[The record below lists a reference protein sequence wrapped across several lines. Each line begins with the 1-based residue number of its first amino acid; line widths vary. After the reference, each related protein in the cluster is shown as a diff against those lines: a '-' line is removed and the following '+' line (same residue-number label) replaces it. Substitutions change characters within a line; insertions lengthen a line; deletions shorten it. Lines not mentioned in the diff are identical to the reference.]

1 MAFTQTPTTWLG
13 AGYTAS
19 SGAHTITLTTG
30 DATTNITLPELTDT
44 EANASAGDIRKI
56 MLAVVEKFYDK
67 YNLTAIADRPAK
79 MSINRIIVAGQD
91 NTNTATYQFTFTLT
105 PSVLEVANEA

>member
-13 AGYTAS
+13 AGYSAS
-19 SGAHTITLTTG
+19 SVNNTITLTTG
-30 DATTNITLPELTDT
+30 TASTNVTFPELTNT
-44 EANASAGDIRKI
+44 EANASSGDIRKI

-67 YNLTAIADRPAK
+67 FNTTVLADRPAK
-79 MSINRIIVAGQD
+79 MSISRVIIAGQD
-91 NTNTATYQFTFTLT
+91 NTNTATYQFSFTLS